1 MSQAQHG
8 NASPAAARR
17 GFSLPLPRLTAEL
30 LIGLAV
36 AVLAWHLMLP
46 GWFYHTSAVYLE
58 GPLPALVGAAFGV
71 WLHQADTPRMQA
83 VGACGWA
90 TFAGI
95 LAVAVLGTVSFGP
108 FAAIAGLYGLFRA
121 GFHLPFVDVP
131 RAIGS
136 GYAPYVFW
144 MGVKTLL
151 IWGAVAY
158 VILIFTRFDLKARF
172 SQLFANRSEERAFT
186 VEQRRQWADYRKQY
200 LAAVKGGETPPAAPP
215 GLVPLGAAPAGTWH
229 NRAKFVY
236 WAVRIGVA
244 LAGVLGLWT
253 AFKDQLFGIG
263 GQIFLRGLFGG

>member
-1 MSQAQHG
+1 MF
-8 NASPAAARR
+8 AA
-17 GFSLPLPRLTAEL
+17 LPYPRQTAEL

-36 AVLAWHLMLP
+36 AVLIWHLLLP

-58 GPLPALVGAAFGV
+58 GPLPALIGAAFGL
-71 WLHQADTPRMQA
+71 WLHQKDAARMRA

-90 TFAGI
+90 IFASI
-95 LAVAVLGTVSFGP
+95 AAVGVLSTATFGP
-108 FAAIAGLYGLFRA
+108 LSAIAGLYSLLRA

-131 RAIGS
+131 RAFGS

-151 IWGAVAY
+151 CWGALAY
-158 VILIFTRFDLKARF
+158 VVLLFTRFDLKTRLRDAVAGHSVRRTF
-172 SQLFANRSEERAFT
+172 SA
-186 VEQRRQWADYRKQY
+186 EQRKQWSEYQRRY
-200 LAAVKGGETPPAAPP
+200 VEAVKAGGTPPPAPA
-215 GLVPLGAAPAGTWH
+215 GLVPPGAAPASTWH
-229 NRAKFVY
+229 NRAKFAY

-244 LAGVLGLWT
+244 IAGLLGLWT